1 MFYKVHKL
9 RGDGME
15 YAFIENLVKEFDIP
29 EKGILS
35 RVLQKDDHVNIT
47 LFGFSAGHEIASH
60 SATTPATI
68 YIVEGE
74 AEIQLG
80 EDVVHARPGALIYMP
95 PQLPH
100 AISAKTP
107 LRMLLTQMK

>member
-1 MFYKVHKL
+1 MNY
-9 RGDGME
+9 M
-15 YAFIENLVKEFDIP
+15 YIENLVKEFEIP

-35 RVLQKDDHVNIT
+35 RVLQKDEHVNIT

-60 SATTPATI
+60 SASTPATI
-68 YIVEGE
+68 HVLEGE

-80 EDVVHARPGALIYMP
+80 EDTVRATAGALIYMP